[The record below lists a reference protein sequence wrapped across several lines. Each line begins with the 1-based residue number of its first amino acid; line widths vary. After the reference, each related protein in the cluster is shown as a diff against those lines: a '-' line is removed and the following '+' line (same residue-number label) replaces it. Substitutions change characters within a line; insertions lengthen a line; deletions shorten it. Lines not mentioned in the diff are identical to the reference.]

1 MSDRVTPHRSDRE
14 HIRPSGPRNLALGIE
29 RIGLIALRYPAALAI
44 AFVVLL
50 SLAAVGFERLKVDDS
65 LSQLF
70 RSDTPEY
77 KIYEEV
83 THRFPASEYDVLI
96 IVEGDVLA
104 RESIDKLRDMAID
117 LQLIDGTRGL
127 IPLFSAHEAP
137 PPGGGIPPPL
147 FPQTLPTGPAYD
159 QLVQRVMSNDIV
171 RGKLISDDGKLALFV
186 LALDPQAVDNGQLG
200 TIIGNVRST
209 VKQDLDGSTL
219 KPELSGVPVMQLE
232 IRNAIERDRLIY
244 NTLGF
249 IAGCLIAVTFFR
261 RVSFMIIAAGPPL
274 AAILLALG
282 TLGWLGFRLNMFLN
296 VMTPLIM
303 VISFSDSMQLTF
315 AARDRLIA
323 GDDKFAAFRTA
334 LYVVGPACVL
344 THATAGVSFI
354 ALMFSQSDLIRAFG
368 EAGLVAVSV
377 AMAAVLMMVPLL
389 GVLLVRKE
397 AHFAEQVRHS
407 DKGVDVLRRFCSW
420 VATQMVTRP
429 GLYTSLAVALVLALS
444 IAYTQLQP
452 RYRLADQLPD
462 RETAVQAAH
471 RLDAKLTGAN
481 PIDVLIQ
488 FPKGKSLY
496 DTETLAV
503 INDVHRL
510 VEKTAGVGNV
520 WSLQTLRD
528 WLAEKAH
535 RSDVAT
541 LQQYVDILPK
551 YLTRRFISEKEDA
564 VVVNGRVP
572 DIDASQLLPV
582 IHRLDRE
589 LEGVRAKYSGYTID
603 VTGLSAI
610 AARNSATMID
620 RLSQG
625 LTIEIGFVAA
635 FIGIAFRSPF
645 VMLVSI
651 LPGIFPIVLAGGL
664 LLALGA
670 GLQFA
675 SVIALT
681 VSFGLGLS
689 ATIHFLNRL
698 QIEDTDPDDPGKG
711 VERATVLVGPP
722 LILTSAVLACG
733 LAMTVFSALPSL
745 RMFGWLS
752 AFAMIAA
759 LFADLFILRP
769 VAMTLSKVARRIG
782 GRSLSTAHPSRR
794 AGEH

>member
-1 MSDRVTPHRSDRE
+1 MSE
-14 HIRPSGPRNLALGIE
+14 AGEKGPAAGLPAGGLALGLE
-29 RIGLIALRYPAALAI
+29 RIGLLALRAPVIAAIVVALLAVAA
-44 AFVVLL
+44 AF
-50 SLAAVGFERLKVDDS
+50 GTTRLKVDDS

-70 RSDTPEY
+70 RSNDPAFQQ
-77 KIYEEV
+77 YEAV
-83 THRFPASEYDVLI
+83 TRRFPSSEFDVLVVI
-96 IVEGDVLA
+96 EGKALLKRA
-104 RESIDKLRDMAID
+104 SLEKLRDLVTD
-117 LQLIDGTRGL
+117 LQLIDGTRGIISL
-127 IPLFSAHEAP
+127 YSARQAPENGRIPAA
-137 PPGGGIPPPL
+137 L
-147 FPQTLPTGPAYD
+147 FPDPLPQGADYER
-159 QLVQRVMSNDIV
+159 LIERVRANEIL
-171 RGKLISDDGKLALFV
+171 RGKLLSEDGELTLVV
-186 LALDPQAVDNGQLG
+186 LALDPAIVQTTGLATVVDE
-200 TIIGNVRST
+200 IRKT
-209 VKQDLDGSTL
+209 VADDLAGANL
-219 KPELSGVPVMQLE
+219 HAQLSGVPVMQLE
-232 IRNAIERDRLIY
+232 IRRAVERDRLLY
-244 NTLGF
+244 NALGF
-249 IAGCLIAVTFFR
+249 AAGCLIAILFFR
-261 RVSFMIIAAGPPL
+261 RISLMLVAAAPPL
-274 AAILLALG
+274 IAILLSLG
-282 TLGWLGFRLNMFLN
+282 TLGWLDFRLNMFLN

-323 GDDKFAAFRTA
+323 GDSKFAAFRTA

-354 ALMFSQSDLIRAFG
+354 ALMFSQSDLIRSFG
-368 EAGLVAVSV
+368 EAGLVAVAV
-377 AMAAVLMMVPLL
+377 AMIAVLMLVPLL

-397 AHFAEQVRHS
+397 ARFAEKVRGS
-407 DKGVDVLRRFCSW
+407 DTGVDVLRRFCSW
-420 VATQMVTRP
+420 IATQMVSRP
-429 GLYTSLAVALVLALS
+429 GLYTAIGLIVVIGLS
-444 IAYTQLQP
+444 AAYMQLQP

-462 RETAVQAAH
+462 KETAVQAAH

-488 FPKGKSLY
+488 IPKGKSLY
-496 DTETLAV
+496 DPDTLDV
-503 INDVHRL
+503 IASVHRSI
-510 VEKTAGVGNV
+510 EKTAGVGNV

-528 WLAEKAH
+528 WLAEKVH
-535 RSDVAT
+535 RSDAAT
-541 LQQYVDILPK
+541 LKQYVDILPK
-551 YLTRRFISEKEDA
+551 YLTRRFISEGEDA

-582 IHRLDRE
+582 IRTMDRE
-589 LEGVRAKYSGYTID
+589 LAAVRAAHPDYKIA

-620 RLSQG
+620 RLSQA
-625 LTIEIGFVAA
+625 LTIEIAFVAA
-635 FIGIAFRSPF
+635 FIGIAFRSPV

-651 LPGIFPIVLAGGL
+651 LPGIFPVVLAGGL
-664 LLALGA
+664 LLMLGL

-698 QIEDTDPDDPGKG
+698 QIEDTDADDPGVG

-759 LFADLFILRP
+759 LIADLFILRP
-769 VAMTLSKVARRIG
+769 VAMFLSQILRRFG
-782 GRSLSTAHPSRR
+782 GRAL
-794 AGEH
+794 AGPRHRKHAPRN